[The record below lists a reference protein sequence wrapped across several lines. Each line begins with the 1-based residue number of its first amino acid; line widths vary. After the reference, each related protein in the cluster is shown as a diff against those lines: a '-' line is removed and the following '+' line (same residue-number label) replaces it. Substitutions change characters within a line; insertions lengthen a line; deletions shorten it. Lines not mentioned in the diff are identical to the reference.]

1 MKADKSILRA
11 RIKKMRNDLDNDF
24 VSNASKKV
32 CEKFIE
38 LYGDRESFLFYC
50 NFGNEIETE
59 SLFNY
64 LHKRGK
70 KIYLPRMCSEEIFIG
85 RYEGREFLKT
95 CNLGI
100 KEPASLTDEPEQI
113 DVAIVPALVFDKKCN
128 RIGFGKGYYD
138 KLLKN
143 YLFDLKVGFAYD
155 FQIVERIETEEH
167 DVPLDVVITEKNI
180 YRRK

>member
-1 MKADKSILRA
+1 MTADKATLRA
-11 RIKKMRNDLDNDF
+11 RIKRMRNELGGDF
-24 VSNASKKV
+24 ISKASRQV

-38 LYGDRESFLFYC
+38 LYGERESFLFYC

-59 SLFNY
+59 WLFNY
-64 LHKRGK
+64 LHKKGK
-70 KIYLPRMCSEEIFIG
+70 KIYLPKMCFEEIFIG
-85 RYEGREFLKT
+85 RFEGSEFLET
-95 CNLGI
+95 CSLGI
-100 KEPASLTDEPEQI
+100 KEPVSLTDEPEQI
-113 DVAIVPALVFDKKCN
+113 DVAIVPALVFDTNCN

-155 FQIVERIETEEH
+155 FQVVERIETEEH

>member
-1 MKADKSILRA
+1 MKADKQALRA
-11 RIKKMRNDLDNDF
+11 RIKKMRSELDDDF
-24 VSNASKKV
+24 IRNASKRV

-38 LYGDRESFLFYC
+38 LYSEKESFLFYC

-70 KIYLPRMCSEEIFIG
+70 KIYLPKMCFEEIFIG
-85 RYEGREFLKT
+85 RFEGSEFLET

-100 KEPASLTDEPEQI
+100 KEPAELRDEPEHV
-113 DVAIVPALVFDKKCN
+113 DVAIVPALVFDRNCN

-155 FQIVERIETEEH
+155 FQVVERIETEEH